1 LDQGLVSHRD
11 NSAARLTPAPS
22 ASPEHALADAPAAHA
37 AARPMPGLAVHNL
50 GRRYGAVE
58 AVRGISFAVNV
69 GETVGLLGPN
79 GAGKTTTLA
88 MLSTLLPPSFGDA
101 TICGER
107 LTANVRAV
115 RQLIGLVPQDISL
128 YPDLSARENLMFFGA
143 IYQVSH
149 RTLRQRADELLALLG
164 LSARG
169 DDRVETYSGGMKR
182 RLNLACGLV
191 HRPRVLLLDE
201 PTAGVD
207 PQARNHI
214 LTIVRE
220 IARQGTAV
228 LYTTHYMEEAE
239 QVCDRI
245 AIMDEGR
252 IVAQGTLDELL
263 QIAGEGKV
271 IEIRGE
277 LSEVD
282 RDRLRAIP
290 DVNRVDRGSEVT
302 RIAVADVGRALAS
315 IAPLLTERGA
325 AIRSLE
331 IHAATLEEVFM
342 HLTGKA
348 LRD

>member
-1 LDQGLVSHRD
+1 VSRHD
-11 NSAARLTPAPS
+11 NIAASLAP
-22 ASPEHALADAPAAHA
+22 APAASA
-37 AARPMPGLAVHNL
+37 VRALPAEPSAQATPPPMLGLAVNNL
-50 GRRYGAVE
+50 GKRFGAVE
-58 AVRGISFAVNV
+58 AVRGISFDVSV

-88 MLSTLLPPSFGDA
+88 MLSTLLPPSCGDA
-101 TICGER
+101 SIFGTR
-107 LTANVRAV
+107 LTVDVRAV
-115 RQLIGLVPQDISL
+115 RHLIGLVPQDISV
-128 YPDLSARENLMFFGA
+128 YPDLTARENLVFFGE
-143 IYQVSH
+143 IYQVP
-149 RTLRQRADELLALLG
+149 RRRLRPRADELLEMLG
-164 LSARG
+164 LSARA
-169 DDRVETYSGGMKR
+169 DDRVGTYSGGMKR

-191 HRPRVLLLDE
+191 HQPRLLLLDE

-214 LTIVRE
+214 LSIVRE

-252 IVAQGTLDELL
+252 IVAQGTLDQLL
-263 QIAGEGKV
+263 HIAGEGKV
-271 IEIRGE
+271 VEIRGD
-277 LSEVD
+277 LSEID
-282 RDRLRAIP
+282 CGRLRAIP
-290 DVNRVDRGSEVT
+290 EVTRVETAGDVT

-331 IHAATLEEVFM
+331 IHSANLEEVFM

>member
-1 LDQGLVSHRD
+1 MSHRD

-22 ASPEHALADAPAAHA
+22 ASPEHALADASAAHA
-37 AARPMPGLAVHNL
+37 AAPPGLAVHNL

-101 TICGER
+101 TIFGER

-115 RQLIGLVPQDISL
+115 RELIGLVPQDISV

-143 IYQVSH
+143 IYQVPH

-169 DDRVETYSGGMKR
+169 DDRVETYSGGIKR

-245 AIMDEGR
+245 AIMDQGR
-252 IVAQGTLDELL
+252 LVAQGTLDELL

-282 RDRLRAIP
+282 RDRLRSIP
-290 DVNRVDRGSEVT
+290 DVNRVDSGSEVT

-315 IAPLLTERGA
+315 IAPLLTERGT